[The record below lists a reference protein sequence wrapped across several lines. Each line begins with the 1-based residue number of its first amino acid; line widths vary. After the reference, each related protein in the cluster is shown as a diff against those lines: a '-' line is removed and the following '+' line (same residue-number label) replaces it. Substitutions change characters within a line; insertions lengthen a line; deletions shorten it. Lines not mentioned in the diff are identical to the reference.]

1 MLEHAPALP
10 FDPITL
16 KRKSMTLAVTLALF
30 QALVA
35 LLKGQTDLMTAA
47 VAANPEKTGELIG
60 RFVDDTRWIH
70 ACLAWVNLHLCS
82 LLGANPAIA
91 TPPVPAK

>member
-1 MLEHAPALP
+1 
-10 FDPITL
+10 
-16 KRKSMTLAVTLALF
+16 MTLAVTLALF

-70 ACLAWVNLHLCS
+70 VCLAWQNTHLCK
-82 LLGANPAIA
+82 LLGDAAVVPEL
-91 TPPVPAK
+91 PVPAK